1 MARSRVA
8 QSEQAD
14 PGRPESVES
23 DPGLF
28 APGGPFEQF
37 PGGVLLVGRDGRV
50 LSANPGGQPLADLL
64 LSGPGPELQQ
74 AISAALE
81 GKAAQINPLL
91 LDGAEAADEAGQAY
105 DLVALPWIT
114 GNEVLLIARDVTL
127 ERSLR
132 AALIESRQRYKDL
145 VEASG
150 DFAWETDSEGRF
162 TFVSACGAVG
172 YAAGQ
177 LVGQRAADFLLET
190 EDAGVQPF
198 TARVPVERAEI
209 WVRAADG
216 EAACLLSIAVPL
228 VGPGGEWLGA
238 RGICRD
244 VTPEHAPDGKRAGA
258 RPRKTSAD

>member
-1 MARSRVA
+1 MARSRAA
-8 QSEQAD
+8 QSEPAD
-14 PGRPESVES
+14 PDRQESVET

-64 LSGPGPELQQ
+64 SNGSTPELQQ
-74 AISAALE
+74 AIAAALD

-114 GNEVLLIARDVTL
+114 GNDVLLIARDVTL

-145 VEASG
+145 VEASS
-150 DFAWETDSEGRF
+150 DFAWETDTEGRF
-162 TFVSACGAVG
+162 TFVSPCGAVG

-177 LVGQRAADFLLET
+177 LVGQRAVDFLLDS
-190 EDAGVQPF
+190 EDAEALPF
-198 TARVPVERAEI
+198 TTRVPVERAEI
-209 WVRAADG
+209 WLRAADR
-216 EAACLLSIAVPL
+216 EPVCLSSIAVPL

-238 RGICRD
+238 RGVCRE
-244 VTPEHAPDGKRAGA
+244 VSRPGPGLA
-258 RPRKTSAD
+258 RP